1 MQTKK
6 IKDFA
11 QQARQLLRDGVKQR
25 LLYWG
30 FRPKGEP
37 ETRPDAF
44 EGGYIFRG
52 GTYDGSE
59 VPRLW
64 DKLHTELKR
73 KGFEAVVEEGAYVW
87 FNRMM
92 AMRILAANG
101 YEPDLLGYVSD
112 EQRKPVLLER
122 AKQGIRPELRPE
134 QEKRLQQIILD
145 FELETEAFSILLTA
159 HCRTHPLLQRV
170 FGRQQDYTELLLP
183 DAVLATNGFLQLL
196 NSTDAITE
204 EDYKQVEL
212 IGWLYQFYISEKKDE
227 VFKSFK
233 KKKKAGVN
241 ELPAA
246 TQIFT
251 PRWIV
256 QYMVENTLGQ
266 TWLEAHPES
275 PLRSEM
281 KYLVEKADTGG
292 EVQLPEGFTGDPAG
306 FRLLDPASGSGHILV
321 VAFELLMHCYR
332 EQYYTTSE
340 AVDLILTQNLYGLDI
355 DPRAAQLSQF
365 ALLLKAA
372 AYDPGV
378 LQRRPA
384 MKVFAMPEPRPVSR
398 QDVRQFLGEVPA
410 RQQDELHAAL
420 QLMQQAQ
427 LLGSVMKFELGP
439 QTLQTMRARAEAFEK
454 GEAETDLGAQ
464 ALWADLRPYLQ
475 VLLALTQPYH
485 AVVANPPY
493 MGQRNMDGKLKA
505 YIGKEYPL
513 SKSDLATALM
523 EKMKEISFKDGRF
536 SLITPP
542 SWMFIS
548 SYEKLRELLIKDS
561 KFDSLLHLSRGV
573 FGADFGSAAAT
584 FQATQPSGNS
594 FGTYFRLVERTFQEF
609 HHWHLEE
616 LFSKTLADQSFRF
629 DFQSYD
635 KDMAKISFSEK
646 GVRTFYGDFPQS
658 NFSKIPGSPI
668 AYWVSDRMIEIFETA
683 EPLKEFGVPRQGM
696 ATSDNNRFLREWFEV
711 NFQKIGLGFS
721 NAKEAIKSQKKW
733 FPYNKGG
740 GYRKWYGNQDYVVNW
755 ENDGYEI
762 KNFKPSVVRNEGY
775 YFMEGITWSDISSG
789 NFACRYTPKGFL
801 FDVKGS
807 SALPGKEILYEV
819 IGFLNSIIVTKILY
833 VLNPTLSYQVGN
845 ISSLPFLFNKIFE
858 KDPFGDGVFKYVSY
872 SVQDVIDLTRK
883 DSNSRE
889 TSWDFTEL
897 PLIALRQSSLGSS
910 IALWKVRSTRQF
922 VQLNANEEELNRI
935 FIDLY
940 GLKDELGPEVAFKD
954 ITILQDEL
962 DAGELPQAEARY
974 RQAGV
979 PIDDDE
985 ITGIVRLPFKED
997 ELMQLLLSYALGCIM
1012 GRYRLDKPGLHIAH
1026 PDPAPEAHAPYEV
1039 TAADGSTHTFAPDQ
1053 NAIVP
1058 LLGSSGRFPDDLI
1071 FRVRH
1076 FLICVWGE
1084 ARLTDTLNTLQEKLG
1099 TDLEKYL
1106 VKDLWPDHCK
1116 RYKKRP
1122 IYWLFSSPK
1131 GAFQVLVYMHRYNR
1145 YTIDKIYREYLL
1157 PHLRRLEEQIS
1168 TLSQRESSSTPLS
1181 RTETKQLDQLRKD
1194 LQECLDYEPLLKEFA
1209 LDQHEIDLDDGVKVN
1224 YEKFEGIV
1232 RGVK

>member
-1 MQTKK
+1 MAEGRQTDSTMQTKK

-37 ETRPDAF
+37 QTRPDAF

-52 GTYDGSE
+52 ETYDGSE

-92 AMRILAANG
+92 AMRILAVNG

-134 QEKRLQQIILD
+134 QEKRLGQIILN
-145 FELETEAFSILLTA
+145 FEHETEAFSIMLTA

-256 QYMVENTLGQ
+256 QYMLENTLGQ

-321 VAFELLMHCYR
+321 VAFDLLMHCYR

-340 AVDLILTQNLYGLDI
+340 AVDHILTQNLYGLDI

-384 MKVFAMPEPRPVSR
+384 MKVFAMPEPRPISR

-493 MGQRNMDGKLKA
+493 MGQRNMDGKLKT

-513 SKSDLATALM
+513 SKSDLFAVFMEQMIALTEKEAKMSCITM
-523 EKMKEISFKDGRF
+523 E
-536 SLITPP
+536 
-542 SWMFIS
+542 SWMFLS
-548 SYEKLRELLIKDS
+548 SYEKLRNKLVSEYSIMGLA
-561 KFDSLLHLSRGV
+561 H
-573 FGADFGSAAAT
+573 FGWHIIGIA
-584 FQATQPSGNS
+584 
-594 FGTYFRLVERTFQEF
+594 FGTAVLALKKQSNPDYAGEYSY
-609 HHWHLEE
+609 LEIDDVDRVKNE
-616 LFSKTLADQSFRF
+616 PFVFPK
-629 DFQSYD
+629 
-635 KDMAKISFSEK
+635 KDNGRYAR
-646 GVRTFYGDFPQS
+646 VPQS

-668 AYWVSDRMIEIFETA
+668 AYWVSELERNQYENGLL
-683 EPLKEFGVPRQGM
+683 LKKEAFPRKGLD
-696 ATSDNNRFLREWFEV
+696 TGENEYFLRTWHEV
-711 NFQKIGLGFS
+711 SIG
-721 NAKEAIKSQKKW
+721 NAAIKTTKSNVKW

-740 GYRKWYGNQDYVVNW
+740 EFRKWYGNREFLINW
-755 ENDGYEI
+755 ENDGAEI
-762 KNFKPSVVRNEGY
+762 KSRLNYKTRKPTLRNFDYQLNEGY
-775 YFMEGITWSDISSG
+775 AWTTISSSG
-789 NFACRYTPKGFL
+789 FSCRYTPKGSYFDNGGCTL
-801 FDVKGS
+801 FANTKLHYFGG
-807 SALPGKEILYEV
+807 L
-819 IGFLNSIIVTKILY
+819 LNSAVSKRYLEFLSPTLNFQPGDIGKILNKIVSGSKVQEVELY
-833 VLNPTLSYQVGN
+833 VLRCVG
-845 ISSLPFLFNKIFE
+845 ISQN
-858 KDPFGDGVFKYVSY
+858 DWD
-872 SVQDVIDLTRK
+872 
-883 DSNSRE
+883 SRE
-889 TSWDFTEL
+889 TSWDFSEL

-910 IALWKVRSTRQF
+910 LALWKDRSTRQF
-922 VQLNANEEELNRI
+922 LQLHANEEELNRI

-940 GLKDELGPEVAFKD
+940 GLQAELGPEVAFKD

-985 ITGIVRLPFKED
+985 ITGIVRLPFKEE
-997 ELMQLLLSYALGCIM
+997 ELMQQLLSYALGCIM
-1012 GRYRLDKPGLHIAH
+1012 GRYRLGKPGLHIAH
-1026 PDPAPEAHAPYEV
+1026 PDPDPEALAPYEV

-1099 TDLEKYL
+1099 SDLEKYL

-1168 TLSQRESSSTPLS
+1168 TLSQRESGSTPLS

-1224 YEKFEGIV
+1224 YAKFEGIV
-1232 RGVK
+1232 RGVR